1 MILGFLIEISGF
13 GISWRDSGWGGGVL
27 LNLGWSMV
35 IGDGSG
41 FDLGL
46 IWFISGDEVEE
57 SVMVMGL
64 EFCDDDDDEESMMM
78 MMKNR

>member
-1 MILGFLIEISGF
+1 M
-13 GISWRDSGWGGGVL
+13 
-27 LNLGWSMV
+27 
-35 IGDGSG
+35 IGDGSR

-64 EFCDDDDDEESMMM
+64 EFCDDDDDDESMIMVSI
-78 MMKNR
+78 